1 MLLVDNCHRA
11 PDNIEQAKYDTVYV
25 LISIQCDFFS
35 PFFLCVCRYDSCRW
49 IVIHRRRN
57 IFVVYCYSWNIKEK
71 ELFITVKKVFM
82 SLYLRLC
89 FFFALSYCVC
99 CCWTHK
105 SGFNSLCDLRN
116 DEKMMENSKW
126 EKSVSTQK
134 NVLLKSIRLWQ
145 PLLILRSS
153 NRIENNGENTI
164 RKLKT
169 HSNFQFNP
177 ISTTFQC
184 FQCLKEKCLIYF
196 SYSTF
201 H

>member
-1 MLLVDNCHRA
+1 MW
-11 PDNIEQAKYDTVYV
+11 
-25 LISIQCDFFS
+25 
-35 PFFLCVCRYDSCRW
+35 FFLSILFVCVSIWLLPLDRNSSPKEHFCRLLLFMKHKRKRTIYYCEKGFYV
-49 IVIHRRRN
+49 IV
-57 IFVVYCYSWNIKEK
+57 FAT
-71 ELFITVKKVFM
+71 L
-82 SLYLRLC
+82 

-105 SGFNSLCDLRN
+105 SGFNSLCDLWN